1 MLWAQLIAF
10 DIFVKQIVNYTDVF
24 ITEMTLEQ
32 SEINTTILVGKDV
45 RLLIKLI
52 FTPESRKTQIETKI
66 Y

>member
-24 ITEMTLEQ
+24 ITEMALEQ

-52 FTPESRKTQIETKI
+52 TFLLLNRGKLK
-66 Y
+66 